1 VTDQLP
7 NIKGLVE
14 RWGETIFHCPYCH
27 GYELNQG
34 SIGLIASSKHSAH
47 MAMMLPDWGSVT
59 FFLNNQSIETEVR
72 EQLIARELALKID
85 RLRKLSNNQPL
96 F

>member
-1 VTDQLP
+1 MKKDDQFHICIDATHTVIAKKIIIATGVTDQLP

-59 FFLNNQSIETEVR
+59 FF
-72 EQLIARELALKID
+72 
-85 RLRKLSNNQPL
+85 
-96 F
+96 